1 MYLGSAGRWVNCCL
15 DPLSQEVITYVLIF
29 GNLIALTNI
38 HLKYLPFI
46 PFIYPLCLLIIP
58 FSHLS
63 YILFIIPCTSLSLG
77 IDNLAIFT
85 VLFANVSEIET
96 VVVVVVFY
104 LMLFFYIALTIAI
117 LVTCPTVGHWFGNNV
132 RYLVPFVL
140 IGFGVYILYG
150 SVIWQPNLE

>member
-1 MYLGSAGRWVNCCL
+1 MYVSLLYLFR
-15 DPLSQEVITYVLIF
+15 PLNLVDLI
-29 GNLIALTNI
+29 
-38 HLKYLPFI
+38 P
-46 PFIYPLCLLIIP
+46 P
-58 FSHLS
+58 
-63 YILFIIPCTSLSLG
+63 G

-117 LVTCPTVGHWFGNNV
+117 LVTCPAVGHWFGNNV